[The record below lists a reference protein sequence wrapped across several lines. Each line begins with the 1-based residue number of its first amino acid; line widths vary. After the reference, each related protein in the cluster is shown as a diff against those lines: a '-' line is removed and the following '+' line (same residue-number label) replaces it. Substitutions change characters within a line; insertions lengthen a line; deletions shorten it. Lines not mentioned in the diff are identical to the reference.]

1 MPDPISWKGVEL
13 GWPVYD
19 RDGEQ
24 VGTVHEIAG
33 DEEADI
39 FDGFGV
45 KTGGKFSADKYVP
58 AEIVASIAVGEIR
71 LTIPGSEVAPLE
83 DMREEV
89 EERLIP
95 EGSTWYQRLA
105 WWLTGRNR

>member
-1 MPDPISWKGVEL
+1 MPDPVSWKAVEK

-19 RDGEQ
+19 LDGERI
-24 VGTVHEIAG
+24 GSIHEIAG

-45 KTGGKFSADKYVP
+45 RTRALGHVKYVP
-58 AEIVASIAVGEIR
+58 AEIVASIAEGEVR
-71 LTIPGSEVAPLE
+71 LSVPGDTPFE
-83 DMREEV
+83 DLNPETEEQI
-89 EERLIP
+89 IP
-95 EGSTWYQRLA
+95 EGSTWYQRMA

>member
-1 MPDPISWKGVEL
+1 MPDPISWKGVEK

-33 DEEADI
+33 DVEADI

-45 KTGGKFSADKYVP
+45 KTGGALSADKYVP

-71 LTIPGSEVAPLE
+71 LTIPGNEVPPLE

-89 EERLIP
+89 EEQLIP

-105 WWLTGRNR
+105 WWLTGRDR